1 VGKSVTIFFPLLLS
15 FNSDHH
21 LLFPN
26 KFKPRF
32 DTNIGNRS
40 GSSIMVDYTKLTG
53 KQLLE
58 ILRERQLPTS
68 KGTKQEYIDRLD
80 HDNLRRGH
88 NILMG
93 RDQNDGELPVVG
105 ARRVLAQAPRASHRG
120 LTSVSAPISGNSFDD
135 RAIANYLFH
144 SLVTLPLVVISLKSI
159 APSIATKLQLQFK

>member
-1 VGKSVTIFFPLLLS
+1 
-15 FNSDHH
+15 
-21 LLFPN
+21 
-26 KFKPRF
+26 
-32 DTNIGNRS
+32 
-40 GSSIMVDYTKLTG
+40 MVDYTKLTG